1 MESMKKSSGNKLI
14 LMALVSFLVMFVLMY
29 MMVDI
34 YSNMYIN
41 LNQMYMVLVMVAAMM
56 IIEIALMG
64 AMYDRGVKIVTTVSS
79 VVVLVLFFVFVR
91 NQTAISDKEF
101 LKSMIGHHG
110 SALLMCEN
118 AKLKDAEVKSLC
130 DEIIS
135 GQQTQIDW
143 MKSKI
148 SSIK

>member
-1 MESMKKSSGNKLI
+1 
-14 LMALVSFLVMFVLMY
+14 
-29 MMVDI
+29 
-34 YSNMYIN
+34 
-41 LNQMYMVLVMVAAMM
+41 MM
-56 IIEIALMG
+56 IVEIAIM
-64 AMYDRGVKIVTTVSS
+64 ASMYERKVKIITTIVSI
-79 VVVLVLFFVFVR
+79 VALVLFFSFVR

-118 AKLKDAEVKSLC
+118 AKLKDSEVKALC

-143 MKSKI
+143 MKNKI
-148 SSIK
+148 SSFK